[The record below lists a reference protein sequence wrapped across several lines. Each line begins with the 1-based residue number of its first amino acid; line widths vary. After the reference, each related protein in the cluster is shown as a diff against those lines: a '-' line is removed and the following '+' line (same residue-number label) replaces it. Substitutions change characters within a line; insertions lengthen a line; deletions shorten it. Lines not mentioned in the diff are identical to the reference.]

1 MEQKQASVDKI
12 GYLTQ
17 LNTNKINPEMI
28 GDVSK
33 ARLLLKSAMLSNPKN
48 PDIWVSAAR
57 VE

>member
-1 MEQKQASVDKI
+1 M
-12 GYLTQ
+12 TQ
-17 LNTNKINPEMI
+17 LNTSKMDPEML
-28 GDVSK
+28 GDISK